1 MNCALKSWCT
11 AATVSAITTAIPCL
25 CRLSCPDETVSVDP
39 LERKKKFIRGRVA
52 HITQASP
59 DRVAPRCPH
68 FGTCG
73 GCNYQ
78 HMPYELQ
85 VRAKTDILR
94 ETLSRLGR
102 IAWDGPVVPHA
113 SPPFEYRNRAQW
125 KIAQS
130 RRWRNRDRLLRSRFS
145 EALRRC
151 GNARSSRLCSARLSS
166 PCRGCWR
173 RAGSRRTCGKS
184 KPLPMPTTRNC
195 FSI

>member
-1 MNCALKSWCT
+1 MLDPIEVRIEKLVFGGDGLGHHDGH
-11 AATVSAITTAIPCL
+11 TVFVPFVL
-25 CRLSCPDETVSVDP
+25 PGETVSVDP

-52 HITQASP
+52 NITLASP
-59 DRVAPRCPH
+59 ERVAPRCPH

-102 IAWDGPVVPHA
+102 ISWDGPVVPHT
-113 SPPFEYRNRAQW
+113 SPPSEYRNRAQW

-130 RRWRNRDRLLRSRFS
+130 AAGATEIGYYEAGSQKLCPVRECPILSPLLGQ
-145 EALRRC
+145 ALI
-151 GNARSSRLCSARLSS
+151 AMSRLVATKKLLADLREVE
-166 PCRGCWR
+166 
-173 RAGSRRTCGKS
+173 A
-184 KPLPMPTTRNC
+184 
-195 FSI
+195 F